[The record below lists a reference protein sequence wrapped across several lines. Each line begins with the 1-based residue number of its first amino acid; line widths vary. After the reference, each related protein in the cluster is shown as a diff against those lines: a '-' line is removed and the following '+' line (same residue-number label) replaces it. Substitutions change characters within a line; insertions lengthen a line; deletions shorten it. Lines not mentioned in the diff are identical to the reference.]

1 MSEPVTHLMMV
12 ETNAEED
19 KTPVILL
26 PTSVWIYVGLHMQE
40 DLAAMRESGALP
52 EGAPEFGPEDN
63 LVALGMNNVDRET
76 ALEILHGVIES
87 MEQEGQE

>member
-19 KTPVILL
+19 KTPVVLL
-26 PTSVWIYVGLHMQE
+26 PTSAWIYVGLHMQE

-63 LVALGMNNVDRET
+63 LVALGMNNIDRET
-76 ALEILHGVIES
+76 ALSVLRSLVVA
-87 MEQEGQE
+87 MEEEAQE